1 MHQYYF
7 YLESCELVSLAQG
20 STLGILAFPSQPLPP
35 PLFTVKVPPLPPFT
49 PTPLFV
55 IEVEP
60 FCLKVTTELKSPR
73 DPEKKIKSKKVIIVF
88 KIEKRLSVT
97 KIQHLN
103 F

>member
-1 MHQYYF
+1 M
-7 YLESCELVSLAQG
+7 
-20 STLGILAFPSQPLPP
+20 
-35 PLFTVKVPPLPPFT
+35 PPLPPFT

-103 F
+103 FLILYKRFNFNAKNLHNKEISKFISKLTL